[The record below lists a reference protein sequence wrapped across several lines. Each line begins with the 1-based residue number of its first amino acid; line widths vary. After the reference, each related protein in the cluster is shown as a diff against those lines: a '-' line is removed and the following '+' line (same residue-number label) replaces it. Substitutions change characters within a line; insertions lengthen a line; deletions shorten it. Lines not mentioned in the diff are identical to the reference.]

1 LPRWLTIPP
10 ISKINAIHSS
20 ARKASTTTEIRL
32 NNANVLIHAERSGSI
47 YFDLF
52 KLTFNDAVIKAA
64 FGHNAQKI
72 PKNASGDTLILES
85 RAIMKPYLEGSTV
98 FVVGNR

>member
-1 LPRWLTIPP
+1 M
-10 ISKINAIHSS
+10 NA
-20 ARKASTTTEIRL
+20 RRASTTTEIRL
-32 NNANVLIHAERSGSI
+32 NNANVLIHAEWPGSI

-52 KLTFNDAVIKAA
+52 KLTFNDAVIKAT
-64 FGHNAQKI
+64 FGHNAQEI
-72 PKNASGDTLILES
+72 SKNASGDTLILES